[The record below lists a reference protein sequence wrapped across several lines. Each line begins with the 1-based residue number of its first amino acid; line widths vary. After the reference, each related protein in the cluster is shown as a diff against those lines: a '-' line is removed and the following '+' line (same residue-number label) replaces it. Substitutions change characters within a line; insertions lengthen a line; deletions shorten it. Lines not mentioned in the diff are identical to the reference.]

1 MQVSSIVFP
10 RSPSNLLRPLPWL
23 QLYVHKHRIDEDLVR
38 SVAIPA
44 AHPAAEEV
52 VFLLLR
58 AAKNA
63 IPLNALLDSIALHKT
78 PLLLL
83 WGDKV
88 GRPV

>member
-1 MQVSSIVFP
+1 M
-10 RSPSNLLRPLPWL
+10 PWL

>member
-1 MQVSSIVFP
+1 MP
-10 RSPSNLLRPLPWL
+10 CL
-23 QLYVHKHRIDEDLVR
+23 QLYVHQHRIDEDLVR

-58 AAKNA
+58 AAMNA
-63 IPLNALLDSIALHKT
+63 IPLNLLLDSIAVHKT

-83 WGDKV
+83 CGDKV
-88 GRPV
+88 SRPVGLHSAWPGQPALPLPSG